1 MRPGKPKVE
10 DIDGLATLLKEAG
23 VDFGAEDVADALWL
37 AGHMGDLSG
46 IAPKQQSDSGNRGTQ
61 LDIREEFVD
70 DDTDDESGRA
80 QISLP
85 TRQGQ
90 GRGGSQSKSGIAIK
104 APAAPA
110 LRIRLDLARA
120 LRPLRRQVPSP
131 GQLEF
136 DEAATLDQIADQQVW
151 FPLLKPVQE
160 RWLEVALVVEATASL
175 SLWHETIG
183 EFQTLL
189 ERQGAF
195 RRVTTWRLETDA
207 GGKPQLFPHWQR
219 PPQRQNPRRPN
230 HLWDAAGRR
239 LILLV
244 SDCTSEAWY
253 NGSMVRWLEK
263 NGHQAP
269 TAVVQLLPERL
280 WSQSALAQGTSMRLS
295 ALEPGTVSA
304 KLTSRPRVPLL
315 QQLLA
320 LTEAQPMRGVT
331 VPIVTLEVEPLK
343 QWARVVAGAGD
354 SQTLGVQFDP
364 AAFTTAEASPPAPAT
379 PSAAERVQRFRTTA
393 SLMAQ
398 RLAEL
403 MAAAP
408 VSPPIVDLI
417 RQTLLRGAEPVHVA
431 EVYMGGL
438 MEAREL
444 EAAEGDSTAL
454 EYDFAPGVRTILTD
468 ALSRTKTESVLDA
481 VSRYISERLGLNTR
495 SFEALLRFDF
505 QGDPSAQDLVL
516 PFAEIAIPTLQRM
529 GGEYA
534 EFAEQLGSTPKV
546 TPPPPPPDPDDR
558 YPLLQTYT
566 FREATLVFES
576 QPDALPECDVTIEQ
590 QFIEAL
596 GEGVRPELVEF
607 ETASIGSRLPV
618 VGFIDDVETVLT
630 ELDHLRGSQI
640 PPQRLKSVQRT
651 ILRGTW
657 EGQSYDEIAGR
668 NNYSGATIRT
678 MGYQLWQMLSEALGE
693 KINKSNARDVLT
705 RWTKQ
710 TGETEL
716 TIRRSTRQAWQ
727 YVENLGSGVE
737 LAMVCIQAGSFTM
750 GAPEGEEDRSDD
762 EGPQHPVTI
771 AEPFFMGKY
780 PITQAQWRVVAAMPQ
795 VERELDQDPANF
807 KRDNRPVAVVSWLD
821 AVEFCARLSQHT
833 GRDYRLPT
841 EAEWEY
847 ACRAG
852 TTTPFHFGAT
862 IASNLANYRGT
873 STYGVGP
880 AGEYRQQ
887 TTDVGSF
894 PANAFGLYDMH
905 GNVLEW
911 CQDWWHES
919 YEGAPA
925 DGSAWLDHED
935 DAEEKRVLRG
945 GSWSDDPAFCR
956 SADRNWGAPDDIIFD
971 FVGFRVVCG
980 GART

>member
-37 AGHMGDLSG
+37 ARHMGDLSG
-46 IAPKQQSDSGNRGTQ
+46 IALKQQRDSGNKGTQ
-61 LDIREEFVD
+61 IDIREEFIEGAD
-70 DDTDDESGRA
+70 DDESGRA

-90 GRGGSQSKSGIAIK
+90 GRGGNQSKSGIAIK

-151 FPLLKPVQE
+151 FPVLKPTLE
-160 RWLEVALVVEATASL
+160 RWLEVALVVEAMPSL
-175 SLWHETIG
+175 PLWHETIG

-195 RRVTTWRLETDA
+195 RRVTTWRLETEA

-219 PPQRQNPRRPN
+219 PPQRQIPRQAK

-244 SDCTSEAWY
+244 SDCTSDAWY

-263 NGHQAP
+263 SGHQAP

-280 WSQSALAQGTSMRLS
+280 WAQSALAQGTSMWLS

-304 KLTSRPRVPLL
+304 KLTARPRVPLL
-315 QQLLA
+315 QHLLA
-320 LTEAQPMRGVT
+320 LTETKPAQGVT
-331 VPIVTLEVEPLK
+331 VPIVTLEAEALK
-343 QWARVVAGAGD
+343 QWAKVVAGVGD

-364 AAFTTAEASPPAPAT
+364 ATFKPTEASTAT
-379 PSAAERVQRFRTTA
+379 AALSPEDRVQLFRTTA
-393 SLMAQ
+393 SLTAQ

-417 RQTLLRGAEPVHVA
+417 RQTLLPRAEPVHVA

-438 MEAREL
+438 MEACEL
-444 EAAEGDSTAL
+444 AVQDGEQSAL
-454 EYDFAPGVRTILTD
+454 EYDFAPGVRIILAD

-534 EFAEQLGSTPKV
+534 EFAEQLESTPKV
-546 TPPPPPPDPDDR
+546 APPPPPPDPNDLF
-558 YPLLQTYT
+558 PLLQTFT
-566 FREATLVFES
+566 FREATLVFEPAPE
-576 QPDALPECDVTIEQ
+576 PDQ
-590 QFIEAL
+590 
-596 GEGVRPELVEF
+596 GESRYELHPFEF
-607 ETASIGSRLPV
+607 ETASIDFGQEHSVAREVILERLEEEIRERFSPEIMPLSE
-618 VGFIDDVETVLT
+618 FQEI
-630 ELDHLRGSQI
+630 
-640 PPQRLKSVQRT
+640 
-651 ILRGTW
+651 ILRGVW
-657 EGQSYDEIAGR
+657 DGQTYEEIGGLIERPASVVKKEAANLWPLLSQVLGKSATKR
-668 NNYSGATIRT
+668 NVKS
-678 MGYQLWQMLSEALGE
+678 LLE
-693 KINKSNARDVLT
+693 KWAKTKS
-705 RWTKQ
+705 Q
-710 TGETEL
+710 TEL
-716 TIRRSTRQAWQ
+716 TVYRRQGRAGQ
-727 YVENLGSGVE
+727 YVESLDDSVE
-737 LAMVCIQAGSFTM
+737 LAMVSLLAGSFTM
-750 GAPEGEEDRSDD
+750 GSHEDEEGHSNRES
-762 EGPQHPVTI
+762 PQHEVI
-771 AEPFFMGKY
+771 FAEPFFMAKY

-795 VERELDQDPANF
+795 VERELELDPSRF
-807 KRDNRPVAVVSWLD
+807 KGDDRPVEQISWYH
-821 AVEFCARLSQHT
+821 AVEFCARLSQYT

-852 TTTPFHFGAT
+852 TTTPFHFGET
-862 IASNLANYRGT
+862 ITTDLANYRGT
-873 STYGVGP
+873 DWQIGETTYPGAYGDGP
-880 AGEYRQQ
+880 YGEYREE
-887 TTDVGSF
+887 TTEVGSF
-894 PANAFGLYDMH
+894 DVANAFGLYDMH

-911 CQDWWHES
+911 CQDWWHEN
-919 YEGAPA
+919 YEGAPN
-925 DGSAWLDHED
+925 DGSAWLAHED

-945 GSWSDDPAFCR
+945 GSWDDYPALCR
-956 SADRNWGAPDDIIFD
+956 SADRGGYAPGVIVNG
-971 FVGFRVVCG
+971 VGFRVVCG

>member
-10 DIDGLATLLKEAG
+10 DIDGLATLLKQAG

-37 AGHMGDLSG
+37 AAHMGDLAG
-46 IAPKQQSDSGNRGTQ
+46 AGQNQERDSGNRGTQ
-61 LDIREEFVD
+61 LNIREEFID
-70 DDTDDESGRA
+70 AADNDDEARRA
-80 QISLP
+80 QVSLP
-85 TRQGQ
+85 TRQSQ
-90 GRGGSQSKSGIAIK
+90 GRGGSPSKSGIAIK

-151 FPLLKPVQE
+151 FPVLKPALE
-160 RWLEVALVVEATASL
+160 RWLEVALVVEAMDSL
-175 SLWHETIG
+175 PLWQETIA

-195 RRVTTWRLETDA
+195 RRVTTWRLETE
-207 GGKPQLFPHWQR
+207 GKLQLFPHWRRPSQRQR
-219 PPQRQNPRRPN
+219 PRRAN

-244 SDCTSEAWY
+244 SDCTSDAWY

-263 NGHQAP
+263 SGHQAP

-280 WSQSALAQGTSMRLS
+280 WPQSALAQGTSMWLS

-304 KLTSRPRVPLL
+304 KLTTRHRVPLL

-320 LTEAQPMRGVT
+320 LTEAKPTQGIT
-331 VPIVTLEVEPLK
+331 VPMVTLEAEPLK

-354 SQTLGVQFDP
+354 SQTLGVQFDRATFRTP
-364 AAFTTAEASPPAPAT
+364 EAGSPPPVTSQPSEASPSPPAA
-379 PSAAERVQRFRTTA
+379 PSPEERVQRFRTTA
-393 SLMAQ
+393 SLTAQ

-438 MEAREL
+438 MAAREMAVQDG
-444 EAAEGDSTAL
+444 EQPAL
-454 EYDFAPGVRTILTD
+454 EYDFAPGVRPLLAD
-468 ALSRTKTESVLDA
+468 ALSRTKTGSVLDA

-534 EFAEQLGSTPKV
+534 EIAEQLGTVPKV
-546 TPPPPPPDPDDR
+546 TPPPPPPDPDDL
-558 YPLLQTYT
+558 YPLLQIYT
-566 FREATLVFES
+566 FREATLVFAPAPDPDLGES
-576 QPDALPECDVTIEQ
+576 RDELHSFEFETATLQVQSGQSQLLIQRRSRTAQ
-590 QFIEAL
+590 QFIEDL
-596 GEGVRPELVEF
+596 GQG
-607 ETASIGSRLPV
+607 
-618 VGFIDDVETVLT
+618 ID
-630 ELDHLRGSQI
+630 
-640 PPQRLKSVQRT
+640 
-651 ILRGTW
+651 
-657 EGQSYDEIAGR
+657 
-668 NNYSGATIRT
+668 
-678 MGYQLWQMLSEALGE
+678 
-693 KINKSNARDVLT
+693 
-705 RWTKQ
+705 
-710 TGETEL
+710 
-716 TIRRSTRQAWQ
+716 
-727 YVENLGSGVE
+727 
-737 LAMVCIQAGSFTM
+737 LAMVLIPPGAFVMGS
-750 GAPEGEEDRSDD
+750 PED
-762 EGPQHPVTI
+762 EQGHRNSESPQHEVTF
-771 AEPFFMGKY
+771 AEPFFMAKY
-780 PITQAQWRVVAAMPQ
+780 PITQAQWRGVAAMPQ
-795 VERELDQDPANF
+795 VERQLEPDPSRF
-807 KRDNRPVAVVSWLD
+807 KGNDRPVEKVSWLD

-833 GRDYRLPT
+833 GRDYRLPS

-852 TTTPFHFGAT
+852 TTTPFHFGETMTSA
-862 IASNLANYRGT
+862 LANYDATR
-873 STYGVGP
+873 TYGSGSE
-880 AGEYRQQ
+880 GEYRQQ
-887 TTDVGSF
+887 TTEVGSF
-894 PANAFGLYDMH
+894 PANSVGLYDMH
-905 GNVLEW
+905 GNLWEW
-911 CQDWWHES
+911 CQDWWHDN
-919 YEGAPA
+919 YEGSPV
-925 DGSAWLDHED
+925 DGSAWLTHEE

-945 GSWSDDPAFCR
+945 GSWLDNPVVCR
-956 SADRNWGAPDDIIFD
+956 SANRYWVAPDYVNSL
-971 FVGFRVVCG
+971 VGFRVACG
-980 GART
+980 LART